1 MIYQYQILSATYF
14 RNRSS
19 VGYAKLE
26 ACKFPCSLL
35 VDYDSFRTQ
44 IAMDHFHTIVKKSQS
59 LRDLNQVK
67 QIH

>member
-35 VDYDSFRTQ
+35 VDYDSFRT
-44 IAMDHFHTIVKKSQS
+44 
-59 LRDLNQVK
+59 
-67 QIH
+67 